1 MQANKVLE
9 VRDLDTA
16 FRLNKQEFSV
26 LHGLSFDV
34 YENETLC
41 VVGESGCGKSVMLLS
56 LMKLLPENGRVKQG
70 SVKLNGL
77 ELTKLSDREMNSV
90 RGRQIGMIFQEPM
103 TCLNPLLTIGRQ
115 MTEGL
120 KLHLKLSHKEAE
132 ATAIDYLNRVGVSN
146 PEQRL
151 LQYPFQLSGGL
162 RQRVMIAMALSL
174 NPRLL
179 IADEPTT
186 ALDVTI
192 QKQVLLLL
200 NRLKQTMKAG
210 ILFITHDLGVVA
222 EIADRVIVLY
232 AGHKVEEGSA
242 RQIFDAPS
250 HPYTRG
256 LMAAVP
262 NMQKDSF
269 ELLPIPGTLPGIAQD
284 IKGCS
289 FHPRCKQALP
299 ICQTERPKL
308 TCVSQG
314 HLAACHLISGGA
326 V

>member
-1 MQANKVLE
+1 MNADKVLE
-9 VRDLDTA
+9 VKNLETA

-34 YENETLC
+34 HKQETLC
-41 VVGESGCGKSVMLLS
+41 VVGESGCGKSVMTLS
-56 LMKLLPENGRVKQG
+56 LTHLLPENGRVKHG
-70 SVKLNGL
+70 SVKLGGV
-77 ELTKLSDREMNSV
+77 ELAKLSEKEMKKV
-90 RGRQIGMIFQEPM
+90 RGKEIGMIFQEPM

-120 KLHLKLSHKEAE
+120 QLHLNMSNAQAR
-132 ATAIDYLNRVGVSN
+132 ATAVDYLTRVGVSN
-146 PEQRL
+146 PQQRL
-151 LQYPFQLSGGL
+151 EQYPFQLSGGL

-174 NPRLL
+174 NPSLL

-200 NRLKQTMKAG
+200 NRLKSTMNAG

-232 AGHKVEEGSA
+232 AGYKVEEGSA
-242 RQIFDAPS
+242 KQIFNKPS
-250 HPYTRG
+250 HPYTQG

-262 NMQKDSF
+262 NMKADSF
-269 ELLPIPGTLPGIAQD
+269 ELKPIPGTLPNITQD

-289 FHPRCKQALP
+289 FHPRCSRAME
-299 ICQTERPKL
+299 ICREIKPEL
-308 TCVSQG
+308 VELEPG
-314 HLAACHLISGGA
+314 HSAACHLVKG
-326 V
+326 VTT